1 MTVRCTSCANVAQWA
16 PTALVAHCTRIA
28 HAADAA
34 VAPPPPP
41 PRINREAGT
50 WEPLASTT
58 EILTATHVIEEQGVR
73 LRLSLTDTPGFGD
86 QVDNSDCF
94 QPILQHITTQYST
107 YLQSEIGPNRPP
119 KIPDTRIHALLYF
132 ISPTGHGLKPLDIS
146 FMKAVD
152 KLVRFAQHCATV
164 PHVSHEPDVVV
175 LMVR

>member
-1 MTVRCTSCANVAQWA
+1 MLPS
-16 PTALVAHCTRIA
+16 PL
-28 HAADAA
+28 
-34 VAPPPPP
+34 PL
-41 PRINREAGT
+41 PRSHITREAGT
-50 WEPLASTT
+50 WEPLPSTT

-86 QVDNSDCF
+86 QVDNSGCF

-146 FMKAVD
+146 FMKAVHN
-152 KLVRFAQHCATV
+152 LVRLCVAQPCRHPYA
-164 PHVSHEPDVVV
+164 PIPPVSFTRSYHRRTQPPTIGTAASKLDGVICVALIV
-175 LMVR
+175 GVC